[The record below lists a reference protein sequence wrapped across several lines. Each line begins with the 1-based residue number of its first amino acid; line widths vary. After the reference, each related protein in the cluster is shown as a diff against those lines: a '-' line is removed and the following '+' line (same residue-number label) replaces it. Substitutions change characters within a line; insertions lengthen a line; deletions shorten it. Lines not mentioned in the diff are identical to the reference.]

1 MYEHASLE
9 RLKGVF
15 AARVEGHLWS
25 SSAVALGLSRKGVSG
40 ASRLHW
46 VWHLHRDVK
55 LPHPVEENSRHCRT
69 CSSAVA
75 ARWPQPVMKGL
86 KGAGFD

>member
-46 VWHLHRDVK
+46 V
-55 LPHPVEENSRHCRT
+55 
-69 CSSAVA
+69 
-75 ARWPQPVMKGL
+75 
-86 KGAGFD
+86 